1 MSQLI
6 LGHQLKVE
14 GFIVLRWI
22 KEWPECFKQMS
33 QWIAEVTHFSVHSM
47 LSFIM
52 QGKLKYEE
60 TVTVGF
66 DNMFDAFLG
75 LFTGANIGKAVVKA

>member
-1 MSQLI
+1 MLQANEPMDCRGDTFFCTFHVI
-6 LGHQLKVE
+6 LYYV
-14 GFIVLRWI
+14 
-22 KEWPECFKQMS
+22 
-33 QWIAEVTHFSVHSM
+33 
-47 LSFIM
+47 